1 MVGGRGEA
9 KRVVPHAFVS
19 AWATM
24 RVGTVGSINS
34 AVLAPGVEELAW
46 GKDIR
51 PSNAGKE

>member
-1 MVGGRGEA
+1 M
-9 KRVVPHAFVS
+9 PHAFVS